1 MFPRVPYVPKVPKV
15 PYVIKKRKPS
25 KGKNMDWHL
34 DWTVELVCVIRLFL
48 AGVLGAVIGLE
59 REYRAKEA
67 GVRTHFLV
75 AIGSALIM
83 LVSQWGFNTFI
94 EIMTGLYGNVDLRL
108 DPSRVAAQVVS
119 GIGFIGAGTIMMQK
133 QFVRGLT
140 TAAGLW
146 AVAGIGLAVGG
157 GMYIAGI
164 AGTILVL
171 IGLELLGVLTRRF
184 RTHSTKIVFL
194 TKNNETLIHVTN
206 ELNSNDFKI
215 VRFSVDPQAD
225 GHLKVNMHIRE
236 HSYGDDERPLLE
248 FLNKFKDLQLE
259 KIE

>member
-1 MFPRVPYVPKVPKV
+1 M
-15 PYVIKKRKPS
+15 
-25 KGKNMDWHL
+25 NWHL
-34 DWTVELVCVIRLFL
+34 EWTIELVCVIRLFL
-48 AGVLGAVIGLE
+48 AGLLGALIGLE

-83 LVSQWGFNTFI
+83 LVSQWGFNSFI
-94 EIMTGLYGNVDLRL
+94 EMMSGLYENSDLRL

-157 GMYIAGI
+157 GMYIAAI
-164 AGTILVL
+164 SGTVLVL
-171 IGLELLGVLTRRF
+171 IGLEVLSVLTRRV
-184 RTHSTKIVFL
+184 RTHCTKLVFV
-194 TKNNETLIHVTN
+194 TNNNETLIHVTN
-206 ELNSNDFKI
+206 ELNRNDYKI
-215 VRFSVDPQAD
+215 IRFSVEPLTD

-236 HSYGDDERPLLE
+236 HSYGDGDRPLLQ
-248 FLNKFKDLQLE
+248 FIGKFKDLQLE